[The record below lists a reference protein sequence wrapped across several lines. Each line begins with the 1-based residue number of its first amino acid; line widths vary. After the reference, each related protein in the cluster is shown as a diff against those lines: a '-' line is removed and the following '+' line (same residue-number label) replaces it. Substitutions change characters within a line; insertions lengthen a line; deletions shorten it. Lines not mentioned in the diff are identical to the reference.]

1 MSEKIPKTRTAQ
13 EPRHLV
19 FEPFRL
25 DLRDERLWRGDEV
38 IPLSP
43 KGFAVLCRLV
53 AQAGQLV
60 TKDALLEAVWPG
72 SVVSESILT
81 VAMRTL
87 RRALGDQARA
97 PRYIETVHGRGY
109 RFIAPVSAAMR
120 AEQPPVSHAPLF
132 VGRGAELAQLMQW
145 WATARQGRRQVGCI
159 AGEPGI
165 GKTAL
170 VETFVAQIRE
180 TGEAW
185 IGHGQC
191 LDHYGAGEAYLPV
204 LEALGRLGRGP
215 DSPPLV
221 NVLRQHAPSWLTHL
235 PSLLAPE
242 DQERLAQTVSGV
254 TPDRMLRELAE
265 ALEALTTA
273 RPLVLV
279 LEDLHWSDHATLEW
293 LAYMARRRDP
303 ARLLILGV
311 YRPVDALARAPALR
325 AMVAELRHHPQ
336 YAELALDSLSAAS
349 TAAYVQQRC
358 GEQPMPSA
366 LLQLVHQRTGGHPL
380 FLVAMVDELRRRG
393 LLETAGD
400 TQGHQDALTVL
411 GDLMPTSL
419 QQSIEQRL
427 EQLSDEEQLLLE
439 AASVAGSTFAVAA
452 VAASVGQAPESIE
465 ARYTALARQE
475 RFIQAAD
482 VEIWPNGT
490 VTARYQFRHALYHE
504 VVYTRVSAGNRVR
517 LHQQIGA
524 CKEASYGAQAR
535 QIAAE
540 LAAHF
545 VRGRDVQRA
554 ITYLHYAGENALQ
567 RSAYQEASAHLTMAL
582 ERLAALPETR
592 ERSQQELVIQMALG
606 RAVSAV
612 QGQASPEAER
622 VYIRAHA
629 LCQQVG
635 EPQQLF
641 LALGGLLRVYNTR
654 GAMQHARELGKEFLS
669 AAQRLRD
676 PALLVEARHCLGLIF
691 LHDGDLAAA
700 RPHLEEGLRLYEP
713 QQHDVHVTLYSG
725 HDPGVC
731 CHMHNAMALWLLGY
745 PGQATTSS
753 LAALTL
759 AQQLAHPLSLRL
771 ALYWAAVLHHLR
783 REAPLTQARAE
794 DAMTIATDQR
804 LPQQYAETAPLRG
817 WALGVCEQG
826 EEGRAQIQQGLAAA
840 QAIGASGL
848 RPYHLSLLAEVFA
861 KARQAT
867 EGLEALAEAISTI
880 SNSRAHW
887 WKAELYRLKGEL
899 LLLHSTAQPEEA
911 EACFQQALDIA
922 RRQQAKSLELR
933 AAVSLARLWRRQG
946 KATAA
951 RDLLAPIYGWF
962 TEGFDT
968 ADLLEANTLLREL
981 SA

>member
-1 MSEKIPKTRTAQ
+1 MSEKSPKIRTVQ
-13 EPRHLV
+13 EPQHLI

-60 TKDALLEAVWPG
+60 TKDALLEAVWPD
-72 SVVSESILT
+72 SAVSESILT

-273 RPLVLV
+273 RPMVLV

-311 YRPVDALARAPALR
+311 YRPVDAIARAPALR

-349 TAAYVQQRC
+349 TATYVQQRC

-380 FLVAMVDELRRRG
+380 FLVAMADELERRG
-393 LLETAGD
+393 LLESAGD
-400 TQGHQDALTVL
+400 SQGRQDALTVL

-427 EQLSDEEQLLLE
+427 EQLSDEDQGLLE
-439 AASVAGSTFAVAA
+439 AASVAGSAFAVAA
-452 VAASVGQAPESIE
+452 VAAGVDQAPELLE
-465 ARYTALARQE
+465 ARYTALSRQGQ
-475 RFIQAAD
+475 FIQSAD
-482 VEIWPNGT
+482 VETWPDGT
-490 VTARYQFRHALYHE
+490 VSARYQFRHALYHD
-504 VVYTRVSAGNRVR
+504 VVYARVSAGSRVR

-524 CKEASYGAQAR
+524 CKEAGYGVQAR
-535 QIAAE
+535 QIATE

-545 VRGRDVQRA
+545 TRGRDVRRA
-554 ITYLHYAGENALQ
+554 ITYLQYAGENALQ
-567 RSAYQEASAHLTMAL
+567 RSAYQEASAHLRMAL
-582 ERLAALPETR
+582 EHLAALPETR
-592 ERSQQELVIQMALG
+592 ERSRQELVIQMALG
-606 RAVSAV
+606 QTVSATK
-612 QGQASPEAER
+612 GQASPEAER

-641 LALGGLLRVYNTR
+641 LVLGGLLRLYNTR
-654 GAMQHARELGKEFLS
+654 GAMQNVRQLGEEFASL
-669 AAQRLRD
+669 AQRLHD
-676 PALLVEARHCLGLIF
+676 PDLLVESHHILGLTL
-691 LHDGDLAAA
+691 LHGGDLAPA
-700 RPHLEEGLRLYEP
+700 RSHLAQGLRLYEP
-713 QQHDVHVTLYSG
+713 QRHHAHVTLYSG

-731 CHMHNAMALWLLGY
+731 CHMHMAKILWLLGY
-745 PGQATTSS
+745 ADQAVASIQ
-753 LAALTL
+753 AALAL
-759 AQQLAHPLSLRL
+759 AQQLAHPLSLSL
-771 ALYWAAVLHHLR
+771 AFCWAAILHHLR
-783 REAPLTQARAE
+783 REAPLTLVRAE
-794 DAMTIATDQR
+794 AAMAIATDQSFT
-804 LPQQYAETAPLRG
+804 QQYAEAAPLKG
-817 WALGVCEQG
+817 WALHIGEQ
-826 EEGRAQIQQGLAAA
+826 EERRAQIQQGLAAA
-840 QAIGASGL
+840 QALGAAGL
-848 RPYHLSLLAEVFA
+848 RPYHLSLLAETSA
-861 KARQAT
+861 KADCMA
-867 EGLEALAEAISTI
+867 EGLKALDEALAIMA
-880 SNSRAHW
+880 NSRACW
-887 WKAELYRLKGEL
+887 WEAELHRLRGEL
-899 LLLHSTAQPEEA
+899 LLRHSTALPEEA
-911 EACFQQALDIA
+911 EVCLQRAIAVA

-933 AAVSLARLWRRQG
+933 AAMSLAQLWRRQG
-946 KATAA
+946 KRTAA
-951 RDLLAPIYGWF
+951 HELLAPIYGWF

-968 ADLLEANTLLREL
+968 VDLLEAKTLLRQL
-981 SA
+981 RA